1 MDRSTPAELA
11 RRNVV
16 EVFNTNDDAKRRE
29 LIESM
34 YHQDAVFYDA
44 ENTATGRESVI
55 EAIRALIGPSEGLTF
70 AVTAEP
76 TALGDVARISW
87 ALSPPDAP
95 AVVSGQDF
103 VVVKDN
109 LITELYTFIDQAAPA
124 THKTRHRRRTRQ
136 MSRAPG
142 PALPSSSPGLSRPH
156 LFRERHPQPMQP
168 VSCSCIRAID
178 CFRSSNRWFH
188 ATEILAQSRLFGVR
202 PDGRDAKTSAT
213 SASGIPNRTA
223 T

>member
-29 LIESM
+29 LIESI
-34 YHQDAVFYDA
+34 YHPDAVFYDA

-55 EAIRALIGPSEGLTF
+55 EAVRALVGPSEGLTF

-109 LITELYTFIDQAAPA
+109 LITELYTFIDQP
-124 THKTRHRRRTRQ
+124 
-136 MSRAPG
+136 
-142 PALPSSSPGLSRPH
+142 
-156 LFRERHPQPMQP
+156 
-168 VSCSCIRAID
+168 
-178 CFRSSNRWFH
+178 
-188 ATEILAQSRLFGVR
+188 
-202 PDGRDAKTSAT
+202 
-213 SASGIPNRTA
+213 
-223 T
+223 

>member
-34 YHQDAVFYDA
+34 YHPDAVFYDA

-55 EAIRALIGPSEGLTF
+55 EAIRALVGPSEGLTF
-70 AVTAEP
+70 AVT
-76 TALGDVARISW
+76 
-87 ALSPPDAP
+87 

-109 LITELYTFIDQAAPA
+109 LITELYTFIDQP
-124 THKTRHRRRTRQ
+124 
-136 MSRAPG
+136 
-142 PALPSSSPGLSRPH
+142 
-156 LFRERHPQPMQP
+156 
-168 VSCSCIRAID
+168 
-178 CFRSSNRWFH
+178 
-188 ATEILAQSRLFGVR
+188 
-202 PDGRDAKTSAT
+202 
-213 SASGIPNRTA
+213 
-223 T
+223 